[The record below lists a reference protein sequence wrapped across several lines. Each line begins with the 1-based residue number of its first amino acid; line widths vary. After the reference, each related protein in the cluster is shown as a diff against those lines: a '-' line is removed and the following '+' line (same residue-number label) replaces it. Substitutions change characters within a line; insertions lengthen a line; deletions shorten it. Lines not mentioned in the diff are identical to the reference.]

1 MGLTQRAAPMGLPR
15 RGSRS
20 NNEPMLVFR
29 PAAHVLLALLLSSS
43 GAARAQSPSPA
54 PAAPPTAAPAAA
66 PAAAPSAPAP
76 GSLAA
81 ILAEIDANWVIRDQP
96 GKMDVDLEL
105 LRKAELVAPSDY
117 EFLWRMARH
126 YYWLADDP
134 SISNEEKARLGKLTW
149 EWSDKA
155 NQANPAR
162 VEGWFYGS
170 AGVGMYSLG
179 ISIVKALLDGMESK
193 YTDRL
198 KKSQAADPSYYGYGA
213 DVSWGRYYY
222 ELPWPKYDGEKS
234 EIAFRKALRSAPYN
248 LRAKVYLAELYI
260 KEDHPAEAKKLLDA
274 VLAAVPGAYDPPEER
289 RAQGLARVAAAQIK

>member
-1 MGLTQRAAPMGLPR
+1 
-15 RGSRS
+15 
-20 NNEPMLVFR
+20 MLVFR
-29 PAAHVLLALLLSSS
+29 SVARTAPLALLLVPAVVLAQAPS
-43 GAARAQSPSPA
+43 AAPA
-54 PAAPPTAAPAAA
+54 PPPAAAAA
-66 PAAAPSAPAP
+66 PAANPAAPPAAAPAP

-81 ILAEIDANWVIRDQP
+81 ILAEVDAAWAVRDQP
-96 GKMDVDLEL
+96 GKMDAVLAL
-105 LRKAELVAPSDY
+105 LKTAEKQGPTDY
-117 EFLWRMARH
+117 EFLWRMARY

-134 SISNEEKARLGKLTW
+134 SITNEEKARLGKLTW

-193 YTDRL
+193 YLDRL
-198 KKSQAADPSYYGYGA
+198 RKAQAADASYYGYGG

-222 ELPWPKYDGEKS
+222 EVPWPKYDGEKS
-234 EIAFRKALRSAPYN
+234 EIFYRKALRGAPHN
-248 LRAKVYLAELYI
+248 LRAKVYLAELYL
-260 KEDHPAEAKKLLDA
+260 KEDHPVEAKKLLDA

-289 RAQGLARVAAAQIK
+289 RAQGLARAVAEKTK